1 MSGDAVSGDAVSD
14 DPERADAESV
24 GHESLAPVRP
34 LSGIDL
40 AKAAL
45 VRAREQARERGVG
58 SRLGA
63 RRGGRSGRAR
73 GSGGSR
79 EPGDPQPLGEAI
91 DRLLAD
97 RGWDVPAAVVG
108 VVERW
113 PEIVG
118 AELAAHCRPEKFE
131 AGVLSLR
138 AESTAWATQVR
149 LLLPQLHRRLD
160 EVVGRDVVSRIEV
173 RGPTGPDWGRGPLR
187 VRGRGPRDTYG

>member
-1 MSGDAVSGDAVSD
+1 MSDEIR
-14 DPERADAESV
+14 PDAE
-24 GHESLAPVRP
+24 ELAGTEASARLRP

-45 VRAREQARERGVG
+45 ARAREQAKDRGDG
-58 SRLGA
+58 MPRRRRLGGRA
-63 RRGGRSGRAR
+63 GGGR
-73 GSGGSR
+73 R

-113 PEIVG
+113 AEIAG
-118 AELAAHCRPEKFE
+118 AELAAHCRPEKFDS
-131 AGVLSLR
+131 GVLSLR

-149 LLLPQLHRRLD
+149 LLIPQLRRRLD
-160 EVVGRDVVSRIEV
+160 EVIGRGVVTRIEV
-173 RGPTGPDWGRGPLR
+173 RGPAGPDWGRGPLR

>member
-1 MSGDAVSGDAVSD
+1 MSD
-14 DPERADAESV
+14 DLERADTESV
-24 GHESLAPVRP
+24 DQESCAPVRP
-34 LSGIDL
+34 LSGVDL

-58 SRLGA
+58 ARGVGA

-118 AELAAHCRPEKFE
+118 AELAAHCRPEKFD

-138 AESTAWATQVR
+138 AESTAWASQVR